1 MTATRQPG
9 FAPTARRPLLLTLLL
24 GLLQACSGGGDDL
37 QPADD
42 DRAGAVF
49 ERPPPTSPGTLRGL
63 GPHVWE
69 ATFDRRGDRGNIA
82 PSREA
87 TLRLVW
93 SELDFYEFVEFGTD
107 ADLRF
112 EEIRLDESIYRR
124 TSADG
129 DYSILPGAPG
139 DSIILQRS
147 LREWERVISPFGDQ
161 AAFERMQDSTV
172 EGRAVR
178 VYRVSLAPLAA
189 PEGGGPMGLEAAAN
203 RAGMAVTPI
212 SLDGLVYVDIET
224 GNRLLA
230 ELEGRYVPRRVLGNV
245 DPTDEVL
252 VTYRESRS
260 PTQLPPTI
268 TAPPPERVKDRTRR
282 GAGRRGALPS
292 P

>member
-1 MTATRQPG
+1 M
-9 FAPTARRPLLLTLLL
+9 PTLGVALLV
-24 GLLQACSGGGDDL
+24 GLLHACGGRGDDV
-37 QPADD
+37 QPT
-42 DRAGAVF
+42 DRDRPGAVF

-93 SELDFYEFVEFGTD
+93 SELDYYEFVEFGED
-107 ADLRF
+107 SELRF
-112 EEIRLDESIYRR
+112 EEIRLDRSVYRR
-124 TSADG
+124 TSTSA
-129 DYSILPGAPG
+129 DYSVLPDAPG
-139 DSIILQRS
+139 NSIILQRS
-147 LREWERVISPFGDQ
+147 LREWERAISPYGDQ

-172 EGRAVR
+172 EGRPVR
-178 VYRVSLAPLAA
+178 VYRLSLAPLAA
-189 PEGGGPMGLEAAAN
+189 PAGEVPVGLDAAAN
-203 RAGMAVTPI
+203 RAGMAVTPV
-212 SLDGLVYVDIET
+212 SLSGLVYVDIET

-230 ELEGRYVPRRVLGNV
+230 EVEGRYVPRRVRGNT

-268 TAPPPERVKDRTRR
+268 TAPPPDRVRDRTRPGIP
-282 GAGRRGALPS
+282 GAREP
-292 P
+292 